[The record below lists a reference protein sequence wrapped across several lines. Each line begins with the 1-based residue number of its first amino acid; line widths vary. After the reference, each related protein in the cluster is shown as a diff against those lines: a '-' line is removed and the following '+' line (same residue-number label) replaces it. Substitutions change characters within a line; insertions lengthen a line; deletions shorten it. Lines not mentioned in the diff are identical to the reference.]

1 MKKSIYLILLSI
13 VILSTS
19 CNHTI
24 YSTRT
29 LQGYYDM
36 RMDSEEELEIKNKV
50 QIFLSEKDINCE
62 YNIISHNLYHPFCI
76 PIFMSQKNEISKKFY
91 ENAVKQAYKLGGNGV
106 IITSVN
112 TYKVINLNQKDGN
125 KKASNGYL
133 NLILDTT
140 LMDKFN
146 NGIVA
151 QLSPQEIKIHIN
163 ELKSEIEFNVKSVKT
178 LDEVRIIE
186 KKIDALQAYNNSQPL
201 FDKELDLFLAKN
213 RKELYLKAMKVSTDK
228 EVILNTSLME
238 KFNNGDVS
246 QLKTKQVERCVEEFF
261 AEIIFNIKNVRT
273 SNELITINKKIDAL
287 QIWNNAQREPN
298 LKLNQALEKLKEST
312 NRNKNKVIKEER
324 IYTLKKEIEL
334 GIKSAKT
341 SDDIRIVEDKLK
353 SLQTYNKSQEP
364 FDIELDKFYNKN
376 QHKLSER
383 AREINIKEHK
393 IEINT
398 LINNINNY
406 KEEIELD
413 IIIANTLEETLIID
427 KKLDALLLYN
437 NSLNKYNKDIE
448 KFYKENR
455 KTLIV
460 KAQSFAQKEGTMLN
474 TALIDKFSDG
484 SIDKLTQKLI
494 DFSIEEMQNEIE
506 FNFETIKTS
515 EEATILGRKINIL
528 QGWNTS
534 QAFPNEKL
542 KENILKYRKKIS
554 RFIKRL
560 DK

>member
-1 MKKSIYLILLSI
+1 
-13 VILSTS
+13 
-19 CNHTI
+19 
-24 YSTRT
+24 
-29 LQGYYDM
+29 
-36 RMDSEEELEIKNKV
+36 
-50 QIFLSEKDINCE
+50 
-62 YNIISHNLYHPFCI
+62 
-76 PIFMSQKNEISKKFY
+76 
-91 ENAVKQAYKLGGNGV
+91 
-106 IITSVN
+106 
-112 TYKVINLNQKDGN
+112 
-125 KKASNGYL
+125 
-133 NLILDTT
+133 
-140 LMDKFN
+140 
-146 NGIVA
+146 
-151 QLSPQEIKIHIN
+151 
-163 ELKSEIEFNVKSVKT
+163 
-178 LDEVRIIE
+178 
-186 KKIDALQAYNNSQPL
+186 
-201 FDKELDLFLAKN
+201 
-213 RKELYLKAMKVSTDK
+213 
-228 EVILNTSLME
+228 ME

>member
-1 MKKSIYLILLSI
+1 
-13 VILSTS
+13 
-19 CNHTI
+19 
-24 YSTRT
+24 
-29 LQGYYDM
+29 
-36 RMDSEEELEIKNKV
+36 MDSEEELEIKNKV

-213 RKELYLKAMKVSTDK
+213 RKELYLRAMKVSTDK

-393 IEINT
+393 IENNT

>member
-50 QIFLSEKDINCE
+50 QIFLSEKDIDCE

-76 PIFMSQKNEISKKFY
+76 PIFMNQKNEISKKFY
-91 ENAVKQAYKLGGNGV
+91 ENAVKQAYKLGGNGI

-112 TYKVINLNQKDGN
+112 TYKVINLNQTDCD
-125 KKASNGYL
+125 KKASKGYL

-146 NGIVA
+146 NGFVA
-151 QLSPQEIKIHIN
+151 HLSPQEIKIHIN
-163 ELKSEIEFNVKSVKT
+163 ELKSEIEFNIKSVKT

-186 KKIDALQAYNNSQPL
+186 KKIDALQAYNNSQHL
-201 FDKELDLFLAKN
+201 FNKELDLFLAKN
-213 RKELYLKAMKVSTDK
+213 RKELYIKAMKISTDK

-238 KFNNGDVS
+238 KFNNGDIS
-246 QLKTKQVERCVEEFF
+246 KLKTRQVERCVEEFF
-261 AEIIFNIKNVRT
+261 TEIIFNIKNVRT

-287 QIWNNAQREPN
+287 QTWNKAQEDPN
-298 LKLNQALEKLKEST
+298 LKLNQELEKLKEAT
-312 NRNKNKVIKEER
+312 DRNKNKVIKEER
-324 IYTLKKEIEL
+324 INTLKKEIEL

-341 SDDIRIVEDKLK
+341 SNDIHIVKEKLN
-353 SLQTYNKSQEP
+353 SLQVYNNSQEP
-364 FDIELDKFYNKN
+364 FDTELDKFYNKN
-376 QHKLSER
+376 QQKLVMR

-393 IEINT
+393 IQINT
-398 LINNINNY
+398 QINDVNSY

-413 IIIANTLEETLIID
+413 ILIATTLEETLIIEN
-427 KKLDALLLYN
+427 KLDVLLLYN

-455 KTLIV
+455 RTLIA
-460 KAQSFAQKEGTMLN
+460 KAQTFALKEGKMLN
-474 TALIDKFSDG
+474 TTLIDKFADG

-494 DFSIEEMQNEIE
+494 DFSIEEMQNEIT

-528 QGWNTS
+528 QAWNTS
-534 QAFPNEKL
+534 QAYPNEKL

-554 RFIKRL
+554 RLIKRL
-560 DK
+560 NK